1 VEHVEPPCGPLPD
14 PESLDVSHKA
24 RADHGTE
31 RLRGQRSSLPN
42 VHDRYDRAN
51 LCLVMWNGSD
61 DQAARSCLLRTAD
74 GWLQL
79 AFEQD
84 KRP

>member
-1 VEHVEPPCGPLPD
+1 
-14 PESLDVSHKA
+14 
-24 RADHGTE
+24 
-31 RLRGQRSSLPN
+31 
-42 VHDRYDRAN
+42 
-51 LCLVMWNGSD
+51 MWNGSD